1 MIAELTLP
9 PDMPSD
15 DEVALAGASSRLLAQ
30 LVKPDQSLRLIVD
43 GDGDGDQHVEIPAA
57 AARTLVR
64 VLSEMAQGNAVTL
77 IPIHAELTTQ
87 QAADLLG
94 VSRPYVVKEIDEG
107 RLPARKIGRHRRVQ
121 FKDLMAYKQRMDA
134 DRRRALDELAALDED
149 LGIA

>member
-57 AARTLVR
+57 AARVLVR